1 MRIHGRDNNERRG
14 AFVLLTVLV
23 VVAFLALAAYRYNDL
38 MTAEYLATAGS
49 HRAAQARVLAES
61 GIYVAMRNLSAGEA
75 IPDGPRE
82 VSLDPQSGALT
93 GSYEIV
99 MFDEESSR
107 WSLNGLMDQDSK
119 GDALRKVLEKAQSY
133 VPELNT
139 TVISAIIDWLDE
151 DDELS
156 EEGAENAYYMA
167 LETPYRCKNGPL
179 DSLDEL
185 LMVRGVTQEMLDGSG
200 TATGLRALF
209 TANGR
214 QVNYDPRDT
223 EIIHLNSLDLA
234 TLETKLDSAFNNK
247 LLTQFILAYR
257 LYGGT
262 SSSSSRGGSGGGAA
276 PNIAAI
282 AGALDPSAMDK
293 IQEQISKDKQPNFFR
308 RLKRV
313 NSIFDL
319 AGSGVTV
326 SYQDGRNKKS
336 VTVPSP
342 LSDPSV
348 ANDLLPQLFALLSTA
363 PDPES
368 SEQIEQ
374 PARLNVNTAPPAV
387 LALIPD
393 LEEADIQQILGNQPA
408 EDDAS
413 GASPAWLFTKAQ
425 IAPSKLAKVEKY
437 LTTRPTAVRV
447 QVAARVKGAKSA
459 ALMEGTID
467 LGGPRPRLTS
477 LRDLSDQAST
487 LLPQAP

>member
-1 MRIHGRDNNERRG
+1 MRTSTLHRNDKRG
-14 AFVLLTVLV
+14 GFVLLTVLV

-38 MTAEYLATAGS
+38 MTAEYLATAGAQ
-49 HRAAQARVLAES
+49 RAAQARVLAES
-61 GIYVAMRNLSAGEA
+61 GIYVAMRNLSAGEG
-75 IPDGPRE
+75 IPEGVRE
-82 VSLDPQSGALT
+82 VSLDPQSTAAT

-107 WSLNGLMDQDSK
+107 WSLNGLMDQDPK

-133 VPELNT
+133 VPELNS

-151 DDELS
+151 DDDLS
-156 EEGAENAYYMA
+156 EQGAENAYYMA

-185 LMVRGVTQEMLDGSG
+185 LMVRGVTREMLDGST
-200 TATGLRALF
+200 TATGLKSLF

-214 QVNYDPRDT
+214 QVNFDPIDT

-234 TLETKLDSAFNNK
+234 TLETKLDAAFNNK
-247 LLTQFILAYR
+247 LLTQFIMAYR
-257 LYGGT
+257 LYGG
-262 SSSSSRGGSGGGAA
+262 SSSSTSRGGSASSPTLNMA
-276 PNIAAI
+276 SV
-282 AGALDPSAMDK
+282 AGAMDPSVMDK
-293 IQEQISKDKQPNFFR
+293 VQEQINKDKQPNFFR

-326 SYQDGRNKKS
+326 SYQDGRTKKS
-336 VTVPSP
+336 VTIPSP
-342 LSDPSV
+342 LSDPSM

-374 PARLNVNTAPPAV
+374 PARLNVNTAPAAV

-393 LEEADIQQILGNQPA
+393 LEEADIQQILGSQPA
-408 EDDAS
+408 GDDAA
-413 GASPAWLFTKAQ
+413 GTTPAWLFTKAQ
-425 IAPSKLAKVEKY
+425 IAPTKLAKVEKY
-437 LTTRPTAVRV
+437 LTTHPTAVRIR
-447 QVAARVKGAKSA
+447 VAARVKGAKSA

-487 LLPQAP
+487 MLPKAP